1 MLSIHMTGGPPN
13 DDGKDSTN
21 GIEQEQAVATGNPL
35 SLDATFDVLAD
46 AERRSILN
54 YLTDAADHEV
64 TVDELV
70 SHITQQEADQTGEL
84 PSRDSIEMRL
94 HHIHLPKLVEV
105 GLVEYDARTEQL
117 RYWSDNRL
125 ETWLERACDEAQ
137 D

>member
-1 MLSIHMTGGPPN
+1 MTGGPPN
-13 DDGKDSTN
+13 DDGEESANEMD
-21 GIEQEQAVATGNPL
+21 EEEAVVTTNPL
-35 SLDATFDVLAD
+35 SLDATFDALAD
-46 AERRSILN
+46 AERRMILH
-54 YLTDAADHEV
+54 YLTDAADHEA

-70 SHITQQEADQTGEL
+70 SYITQQEANHTGEL

-117 RYWSDNRL
+117 RYWSDDRL
-125 ETWLERACDEAQ
+125 ETWLERARDEAQ